1 VAPDFRG
8 LAAGVILPAAAA
20 ARQADREMST
30 IGWGSLI
37 GIVLLVWLAL
47 RSPRPIGL
55 VLLSLGVGTIG
66 ALSVT
71 ALVYPKVHVITLV
84 FGASLVGTA
93 ADYGLNFLCARVGE
107 ERDPW
112 IVMRELLP
120 GLSFGVVT
128 TVVAYLGLALTPF
141 PGLRQMAL
149 FAAVGL
155 TFAWIT
161 VVLWF
166 PALVRATSRPSRFAV
181 WAGATR
187 ARWPVARLNRAT
199 AIAGVVVATV
209 IAIGVMRL
217 KPNDDIGLLQNSPAG
232 MIEQQAEVG
241 RILRAPS
248 MTQFYVVRA
257 ASDTGLLAREER
269 LRARLDSLVG
279 QGVLGGYQA
288 VSSWVPSPETQ
299 ARDQAL
305 VARRLYG
312 ASGPLYRLASAL
324 GEDRAWAQKTR
335 TRLAAPAAGPLTVAE
350 WLASPVSEPYRQ
362 LWLGQADGGWASIVS
377 LQGIDYVKLS
387 SLHGAATGIAGVTFV
402 DKIAD
407 ISALLGRYRRQMGW
421 VIACSY
427 VAIFLLL
434 LPRYGRRAW
443 RVVAPS
449 VLASLAALALFG
461 LTGQPLQ
468 LFHVLA
474 LLIIFGSGVD
484 YAIFLIERPAARE
497 GSPWLGVALS
507 AASTLLSFGLLSLSG
522 TPVLRAFGLTMLVG
536 ITVSMLAS
544 PYLCTDR

>member
-1 VAPDFRG
+1 
-8 LAAGVILPAAAA
+8 
-20 ARQADREMST
+20 
-30 IGWGSLI
+30 
-37 GIVLLVWLAL
+37 
-47 RSPRPIGL
+47 
-55 VLLSLGVGTIG
+55 
-66 ALSVT
+66 
-71 ALVYPKVHVITLV
+71 
-84 FGASLVGTA
+84 
-93 ADYGLNFLCARVGE
+93 
-107 ERDPW
+107 
-112 IVMRELLP
+112 MRELLP
-120 GLSFGVVT
+120 GLAFGVVT

-155 TFAWIT
+155 IFAWIT

-166 PALVRATSRPSRFAV
+166 PSLVGTASRPSRFAV

-199 AIAGVVVATV
+199 AIAGIVVATV

-257 ASDTGLLAREER
+257 ESDTGLLAREER
-269 LRARLDSLVG
+269 LREHLDSLVG
-279 QGVLGGYQA
+279 LGVLGGYEA

-299 ARDQAL
+299 ARDEAL

-312 ASGPLYRLASAL
+312 ASGPLNRLASAL
-324 GEDRAWAQKTR
+324 GENSAWAER
-335 TRLAAPAAGPLTVAE
+335 TKARLAAPTAALTVTE

-362 LWLGQADGGWASIVS
+362 LWLGQDDGAWASIVS
-377 LQGIDYVKLS
+377 LRGIDYGKLS
-387 SLHGAATGIAGVTFV
+387 SLQVAGTGIAGVTFV

-407 ISALLGRYRRQMGW
+407 ISALLGRYRREMGW

-544 PYLCTDR
+544 PYLCTDH